1 METKKESQEKSRL
14 PTAATLPNAMNG
26 NFGTS
31 PLEKGPSNYLAA

>member
-14 PTAATLPNAMNG
+14 PTAALPNAMNG

>member
-14 PTAATLPNAMNG
+14 PTAATLPSAMNG